1 MLVDDKFFDSYNVL
15 KIKEGGRQMER
26 YFDYIK
32 NWIRIK
38 SVTDKQ
44 EICKAL
50 MERFKISK
58 DEADKALNY
67 YILGRI

>member
-1 MLVDDKFFDSYNVL
+1 
-15 KIKEGGRQMER
+15 MER

-32 NWIRIK
+32 NLIRVK

-50 MERFKISK
+50 MERFKISR
-58 DEADKALNY
+58 DEADRALNY